1 MKFSYP
7 SGATPLQGY
16 TIKRGIGVGGFGE
29 VYFAISDAGKEVA
42 LKKIQ
47 RNLDV
52 ELRGVRQCLNLNHV
66 NLISLWDIKTNSRG
80 ESWVVMEYVPG
91 VSLRDVIEAF
101 PNGMPETEIKKW
113 FAATAS
119 GVAYLHK
126 HGIVHRDLKP
136 GNIFRD
142 DDQHIVKI
150 GDYGLSKFIACNR
163 KSGQTEAVGTFHYM
177 APEIGNGVYGKEID
191 IYALGILLFEMLTGD
206 VPFNGE
212 SSQEIIMKHLTANV
226 PLERVPPAF
235 HRVALKSLN
244 KDPKYRYASVQEM
257 VKELPWRDLAT
268 NSETITA
275 QYAMGHP
282 SLMNAAGCDN
292 QPPVSYGKAKIAP
305 IFITGDALEIL
316 QEDIAS
322 EETEKA
328 SLSNKAGEGV
338 ARIRRNP
345 AIHKSTAPH
354 PSDIEVASTKSE
366 ITQTDSDGDDP
377 IHVLKSNG
385 VATPAENN
393 AAANLPVSEQKTSAG
408 RRPGSFESVV
418 TAEKSHSQLHPLIN
432 WWTHGSAATLLKLL
446 ATGIVIVTVLLEPA
460 MLLNAAFFGGIFYLV
475 TYVRRHGVLGSKA
488 ANGFATGVSNHS
500 SQQFNG
506 KNTKTISTFGIAP
519 NQLTAVREWLN
530 ERNWRERLAE
540 LLGSLLIAALACIV
554 LNLIP
559 FSLPAAT
566 TINRSP
572 DELNVAEPIVD
583 FWGRYAFATAVSVCA
598 CWIILTSGKIWEA
611 NQGEVWLRRGV
622 MALLGLVIGIVGW
635 TAADFFGITLS
646 LQNKIA
652 SREFTDFQISDV
664 PVIPG
669 YLIFFIALFGSLRWW
684 HQVDPVRKSRLS
696 LWTVGLC
703 FVWAVVFSHVLG
715 ASPIAHG
722 LFAIIVS
729 TSLQLAAPWMG
740 EGERKTVLAA
750 TDR

>member
-66 NLISLWDIKTNSRG
+66 NLISLWDIKTNGRG

-244 KDPKYRYASVQEM
+244 KDPQYRYASVQEM

-282 SLMNAAGCDN
+282 SLMNAAGCDS

-316 QEDIAS
+316 KEDIVFG
-322 EETEKA
+322 ETEPA
-328 SLSNKAGEGV
+328 TPTNKTNEAPPRV
-338 ARIRRNP
+338 RRNP

-354 PSDIEVASTKSE
+354 PSDIGSPKAKADISHRAP
-366 ITQTDSDGDDP
+366 DLDDP
-377 IHVLKSNG
+377 ITVLKTNG
-385 VATPAENN
+385 IAATENDTAIN
-393 AAANLPVSEQKTSAG
+393 GPSVHVPVSERKTSAG
-408 RRPGSFESVV
+408 RRPGEFQSVV
-418 TAEKSHSQLHPLIN
+418 IADERGDVLQPLIA

-446 ATGIVIVTVLLEPA
+446 VTGIIIVSVLLKPA
-460 MLLNAAFFGGIFYLV
+460 MLLQAAFIGGLFYLV

-488 ANGFATGVSNHS
+488 ATGFAAGVSKKS
-500 SQQFNG
+500 SHTLRRSKQED
-506 KNTKTISTFGIAP
+506 T
-519 NQLTAVREWLN
+519 
-530 ERNWRERLAE
+530 
-540 LLGSLLIAALACIV
+540 
-554 LNLIP
+554 LNL
-559 FSLPAAT
+559 
-566 TINRSP
+566 
-572 DELNVAEPIVD
+572 
-583 FWGRYAFATAVSVCA
+583 WH
-598 CWIILTSGKIWEA
+598 
-611 NQGEVWLRRGV
+611 RG
-622 MALLGLVIGIVGW
+622 
-635 TAADFFGITLS
+635 
-646 LQNKIA
+646 QP
-652 SREFTDFQISDV
+652 TDC
-664 PVIPG
+664 
-669 YLIFFIALFGSLRWW
+669 
-684 HQVDPVRKSRLS
+684 RKRMD
-696 LWTVGLC
+696 
-703 FVWAVVFSHVLG
+703 
-715 ASPIAHG
+715 
-722 LFAIIVS
+722 
-729 TSLQLAAPWMG
+729 Q
-740 EGERKTVLAA
+740 
-750 TDR
+750 